1 MNARKILAIGAVAS
15 MGLFLAA
22 CGEEDPAPG
31 GTGDAPATEAGG
43 GDDAGDVPHIGLV
56 MKSLGN
62 EFFQDMQQGALDYE
76 EEAGTF
82 ELTAVGTQSETDI
95 DGQVQAM
102 NQMISQ
108 QVDAIVIAPAD
119 SRGLVSSVQ
128 QAVEAGIPVI
138 NIDVRLDEDA
148 LSSAGIDV
156 PFVGPDNRE
165 GAKLAGDAL
174 AEEIGEGGR
183 VVVIEGIP
191 GVDNAEQRKA
201 GFMDAIEEG
210 GLELVASNTANWE
223 TDQAHSVLTSILTG
237 DSDIDG
243 VMAANDSM
251 ALGAISAIDS
261 AGMAGEIEIV
271 GFDNIP
277 AIHPYLEDGTVLAT
291 VDQYGSEQAALGID
305 AAIEAIDGATLDD
318 WVKTEVTLITADSAE

>member
-1 MNARKILAIGAVAS
+1 MNARKTLAIGMVAVA
-15 MGLFLAA
+15 GLFLSA
-22 CGEEDPAPG
+22 CGQDSPAPAQSNG
-31 GTGDAPATEAGG
+31 SPAATGDAD
-43 GDDAGDVPHIGLV
+43 GDLPRIGLV

-62 EFFQDMQQGALDYE
+62 EFFQEMQQGALDYE
-76 EEAGTF
+76 AEEGTF

-102 NQMISQ
+102 NQLIAQ

-119 SRGLVSSVQ
+119 SRGLVTPVQ

-138 NIDVRLDEDA
+138 NIDVRLDPDA
-148 LSSAGIDV
+148 LEAAGIEV

-174 AEEIGEGGR
+174 AEAIGEGGR
-183 VVVIEGIP
+183 VVIIEGIP

-201 GFMDAIEEG
+201 GFMDAIEGG

-237 DSDIDG
+237 DPEIDG
-243 VMAANDSM
+243 VMTANDSM
-251 ALGAISAIDS
+251 ALGAISAVES
-261 AGMAGEIEIV
+261 AGLAGEIEIV

-291 VDQYGSEQAALGID
+291 VDQYGSQQAALGID
-305 AAIEAIDGATLDD
+305 AALLAIDGESLEP
-318 WVKTEVTLITADSAE
+318 WVKTEVTLITGDEQ

>member
-1 MNARKILAIGAVAS
+1 MNAKKSLAIGIVAIA
-15 MGLFLAA
+15 GLFLSA
-22 CGEEDPAPG
+22 CGQESTAP
-31 GTGDAPATEAGG
+31 TAPNDAPATGG
-43 GDDAGDVPHIGLV
+43 GADDGDLPQIGLV

-76 EEAGTF
+76 ADQGTF
-82 ELTAVGTQSETDI
+82 ELTPVGTQSETDI

-102 NQMISQ
+102 NQLIAQ

-119 SRGLVSSVQ
+119 SRGLISSVQ
-128 QAVEAGIPVI
+128 QAVETGIPVI
-138 NIDVRLDEDA
+138 NIDVRLDPEA
-148 LSSAGIDV
+148 LEAAGIEV

-174 AEEIGEGGR
+174 AEAVGEGGR

-201 GFMDAIEEG
+201 GFMDAIEDG

-237 DSDIDG
+237 DAEVDG

-251 ALGAISAIDS
+251 ALGAISAIES
-261 AGMAGEIEIV
+261 AGLAGEVQIV

-277 AIHPYLEDGTVLAT
+277 ALQPYLEDGTVLAT

-305 AAIEAIDGATLDD
+305 AALLAIDGESLDE
-318 WVKTEVTLITADSAE
+318 WVKTEVTLITGDSR

>member
-1 MNARKILAIGAVAS
+1 MNVRKTLAIGMVAVA
-15 MGLFLAA
+15 GLFLSA
-22 CGEEDPAPG
+22 CGQDSPAPAQSNG
-31 GTGDAPATEAGG
+31 SPAATGDTD
-43 GDDAGDVPHIGLV
+43 GDLPRIGLV

-62 EFFQDMQQGALDYE
+62 EFFQEMQQGALDYE
-76 EEAGTF
+76 AEEGTF

-102 NQMISQ
+102 NQLIAQ

-119 SRGLVSSVQ
+119 SRGLVSPVQ

-138 NIDVRLDEDA
+138 NIDVRLDPDA
-148 LSSAGIDV
+148 LEAAGIEV

-174 AEEIGEGGR
+174 ADAIGEGGR
-183 VVVIEGIP
+183 VVIIEGIP

-201 GFMDAIEEG
+201 GFMDAIEDG

-237 DSDIDG
+237 DAEIDG
-243 VMAANDSM
+243 VMTANDSM
-251 ALGAISAIDS
+251 ALGAISAVES
-261 AGMAGEIEIV
+261 AGLTGEIEIV

-291 VDQYGSEQAALGID
+291 VDQYGSQQAALGID
-305 AAIEAIDGATLDD
+305 AALLAIDGETLEP
-318 WVKTEVTLITADSAE
+318 WVKTEVTLITGDAQ